1 MNIKKTFQIV
11 CLLLTVN
18 CAMACSS
25 TESDV
30 LLGPIGEAPTEEDP
44 DAELIYLWAEGNM
57 PTVTSYTVNNGN
69 YQDDPDF
76 RPNMIWYPV
85 PGNVEVKGAV
95 MVCPGGAF
103 MFRSGNEGAPVAERL
118 AELGYQSF
126 VVNYRVRP
134 YTMEEGSLDLARAIR
149 YVRSHASDYGVAPED
164 IASVGFSAGGIL
176 CGDEALHFDEQVNG
190 TALDADY
197 QPDSL
202 DQVSANVFA
211 IGLIYSFY
219 GRLSVSNNNVDDL
232 RAGNIPP
239 TFYTYGTEDPFYRQF
254 NQNVEAVRQAGVQ
267 VESHVLDGW
276 PHGFGVRG
284 EWTTWFDRFLQTIMK
299 HW

>member
-1 MNIKKTFQIV
+1 MMKKIFQTL
-11 CLLLTVN
+11 CLLLAVN
-18 CAMACSS
+18 CATACSGTGNNGS
-25 TESDV
+25 
-30 LLGPIGEAPTEEDP
+30 LGPIGEAPAEEDP
-44 DAELIYLWAEGNM
+44 DAEHIYLWTEGNM
-57 PTVTSYTVNNGN
+57 PTVTNYTVNNGN
-69 YQDDPDF
+69 YQDDPGF

-85 PGNVEVKGAV
+85 PDGTEVKGAV
-95 MVCPGGAF
+95 VVCPGGAF

-149 YVRSHASDYGVAPED
+149 YVRSHASDYGIAPED

-176 CGDEALHFDEQVNG
+176 CGDEALHFDELVDG
-190 TALDADY
+190 AALDNEY
-197 QPDSL
+197 VPDSL
-202 DQVSANVFA
+202 DQVSANVCA
-211 IGLIYSFY
+211 IGMIYSFY

-284 EWTTWFDRFLQTIMK
+284 EWTMWFDRFLQTIMK
-299 HW
+299 H

>member
-1 MNIKKTFQIV
+1 
-11 CLLLTVN
+11 
-18 CAMACSS
+18 
-25 TESDV
+25 
-30 LLGPIGEAPTEEDP
+30 
-44 DAELIYLWAEGNM
+44 
-57 PTVTSYTVNNGN
+57 
-69 YQDDPDF
+69 
-76 RPNMIWYPV
+76 
-85 PGNVEVKGAV
+85 
-95 MVCPGGAF
+95 
-103 MFRSGNEGAPVAERL
+103 
-118 AELGYQSF
+118 
-126 VVNYRVRP
+126 
-134 YTMEEGSLDLARAIR
+134 MEEGSLDLARAIR
-149 YVRSHASDYGVAPED
+149 YVRSHAADYGINPD
-164 IASVGFSAGGIL
+164 RIASVGFSAGGIL

-190 TALDADY
+190 TALDTDY

-211 IGLIYSFY
+211 IGMIYSFY

-284 EWTTWFDRFLQTIMK
+284 EWTMWFDRFLQTIMK
-299 HW
+299 H